1 MYVDALV
8 TIDRNKGWTSILSRS
23 ECVTL
28 VSRHLSA
35 SSCRNTQSWNIS
47 PSILLRRSLL
57 YNKGCHQKTTAGFC
71 HCFLGFNHH
80 RWQGHLAAGKN
91 KTIEDVNFLTS
102 VLAETSFL
110 TILLIRTKSSGFL
123 AQGGRSTSFTTTS
136 SSLTPSWYPLLLT
149 NISGR

>member
-8 TIDRNKGWTSILSRS
+8 AIDRNKGWTSILSRS

-80 RWQGHLAAGKN
+80 RWQGHLAAGK
-91 KTIEDVNFLTS
+91 KTTEDVNFLTP